1 MEARR
6 IAIFIKQLSMG
17 GLERIMVRLA
27 NEFAGRGHRVD
38 LVLAKDEGPL
48 SCEVASEVRIVA
60 LESYRMWWALPS
72 LLQYLRRSQ
81 PDSFMAAG
89 WQVNSIATWARLLSW
104 TPFRLVLSVRSHIT
118 QQSRNSDVWYAPFN
132 PFAVKIFYPLADAI
146 VAVSRGVLEDLSTVS
161 SAAAENGQVIY
172 NPVVDQNLLAKS
184 QEDVSH
190 PWLSQKQD
198 VPVLL
203 GVGRFV
209 HQKNFALLLRAFA
222 EVSRDREVRLIMVG
236 DGEERDKLEE
246 LIQKL
251 DIQNRVDF
259 VGFEKNPYRYMAR
272 ASLLVMTSRF
282 EGLPSVLVEALA
294 CGCPIVSTDCPS
306 GPREILEEGRWGRLV
321 PVDDQEALVEA
332 INESLNEERDPE
344 RLRQRA
350 TDFSVDRAVESYL
363 NVLLPAT

>member
-60 LESYRMWWALPS
+60 LDSYRMWWALPN

-118 QQSRNSDVWYAPFN
+118 QQSRNSDLWYAPFN

-146 VAVSRGVLEDLSTVS
+146 VAVSRGILEDLSTVS

-203 GVGRFV
+203 GVGRFGP
-209 HQKNFALLLRAFA
+209 QKNFALLLRAFA

-246 LIQKL
+246 LTQKL

-259 VGFEKNPYRYMAR
+259 VGFEKNPYKYMAR

-332 INESLNEERDPE
+332 INESLNEEHDPE